1 MCVCGSLCF
10 HIVAVLNICIRP
22 SAIVPLYCL
31 QSVLFPFKSI
41 PFVFLIAL
49 QILLYQIESKLQ

>member
-31 QSVLFPFKSI
+31 QSVLFPFKSSPI
-41 PFVFLIAL
+41 
-49 QILLYQIESKLQ
+49 K